1 MNDIT
6 STLITFFASISLV
19 CAVIVFILYLRGI
32 RFDKQ
37 VNQCVEMQRAIA
49 IGITHEE
56 LMKMPMPR
64 RLRKEF
70 EKISQ
75 YEKENQK

>member
-1 MNDIT
+1 MNDIS
-6 STLITFFASISLV
+6 STLIIIFASIALV
-19 CAVIVFILYLRGI
+19 CLIILEILIRRGKKLDKEIAQCEEVQKALARGI
-32 RFDKQ
+32 S
-37 VNQCVEMQRAIA
+37 
-49 IGITHEE
+49 HEE

-70 EKISQ
+70 ERISQ